1 MGVSK
6 EQTVLN
12 RQAIL
17 AAAERLFRERGVDG
31 VGLVELM
38 KEAGFT
44 QGGFYNHFE
53 SKQALAAE
61 VVNHAL
67 AAAGDKLAADL
78 GQPLA
83 PGQDLLRRQL
93 DYYFSSAHRDD
104 LASGCAIGGMAGEV
118 ARLNADAQLH
128 FAQGMEAAFSAFGA
142 LLAAS
147 AATSA
152 ASSAGA
158 PASAPNSRPGGR
170 ARAIALYCE
179 MVGALMLSRAVGDA
193 VPALSEE
200 ILRAAR
206 DSTFAALI

>member
-6 EQTVLN
+6 EQTALN

-61 VVNHAL
+61 VVSHAL
-67 AAAGDKLAADL
+67 ASAGDKLASDL
-78 GQPLA
+78 EQPLA

-93 DYYFSSAHRDD
+93 DYYFSTGHRDD
-104 LASGCAIGGMAGEV
+104 YTGGCAIGGMAGDV
-118 ARLNADAQLH
+118 TRLGADAQIH
-128 FAQGMEAAFSAFGA
+128 FARGMEAAFSAFGQ
-142 LLAAS
+142 LLS
-147 AATSA
+147 Q
-152 ASSAGA
+152 A
-158 PASAPNSRPGGR
+158 PQEPRPQPSER

-179 MVGALMLSRAVGDA
+179 MVGALLLSRAVSDA

-200 ILRAAR
+200 ILQAAR